1 MIWIIGIILI
11 FIAII
16 FLLFFS
22 LFYRPPPSDLSSNI
36 DSNSTIYPTLHAYC
50 LKDPKCDGTVCV
62 NDCGGDL
69 ICDKSINR
77 CKKKLG
83 GDCSST
89 VDCSNGLVCSN
100 WVCSHHDSNFTPI
113 DSLPLSPDK
122 KQVRWNN
129 NFEIFQIPSRS
140 HKSFSI

>member
-1 MIWIIGIILI
+1 MIWIIGIFLI

-16 FLLFFS
+16 FLI
-22 LFYRPPPSDLSSNI
+22 FYRSFPSDFSSNI
-36 DSNSTIYPTLHAYC
+36 DLNSPIYPTLHAYC
-50 LKDPKCDGTVCV
+50 LKDPKCDGTICV

-69 ICDKSINR
+69 ICDKSLNR

-89 VDCSNGLVCSN
+89 VDCENGLVCSN
-100 WVCSHHDSNFTPI
+100 WICSHHTSDLSSTSPI
-113 DSLPLSPDK
+113 SISPDK
-122 KQVRWNN
+122 KQVHWDN

-140 HKSFSI
+140 HKSFSF